1 VAVTGRSSARR
12 IVPAAAV
19 VALVVMALA
28 APLVLAPYPLTLL
41 SLVCIAALL
50 ASSVNLLVGQ
60 VGLLSMGQAG
70 ISAAAGYAIAWGAV
84 RDADPLVQVALA
96 VGVTLL
102 VSVVYGVMTMRTNG
116 IVFLMI
122 TLALGMIVFGLAQ
135 KTTSV
140 TGGQN
145 GLTGVRRPELV
156 ADPGAFYLLTF
167 LALLVSLGATLAI
180 TRSSFGLILR
190 GVRESEGRMSSL
202 GYPVARLKFVAMV
215 CAGLFAGCAGILAAW
230 QAEFMSPA
238 TAGFSRSAF
247 AVVMVIVG
255 GTGTLLGPLVGAGV
269 VVGIEHW
276 LSSYVERWPTLLGV
290 VLIVVVLFARGGVVG
305 AVQDLV
311 RRIRPGAGGGH
322 GSLTTPGTA
331 SGGGVAIGSGTGTYV
346 APAGPGNEEVRG

>member
-1 VAVTGRSSARR
+1 LLSATALAVLIAC
-12 IVPAAAV
+12 AF
-19 VALVVMALA
+19 A

-41 SLVCIAALL
+41 SLVWIAALL

-60 VGLLSMGQAG
+60 IGLLSLGQAG

-84 RDADPLVQVALA
+84 RDADPLVQVGLA
-96 VGVTLL
+96 VVVTLV

-122 TLALGMIVFGLAQ
+122 TLAMGMIVFGLAQ
-135 KTTSV
+135 KMTSL

-145 GLTGVRRPELV
+145 GLTGVRRPAFFAE
-156 ADPGAFYLLTF
+156 PGAFYELTL
-167 LALLVSLGATLAI
+167 LALLVGLVASLVI
-180 TRSSFGLILR
+180 TRSQFGLVLR

-202 GYPVARLKFVAMV
+202 GYPVARVKFLVMV
-215 CAGLFAGCAGILAAW
+215 CAGLFAGCAGMLAAW
-230 QAEFMSPA
+230 QAEFMSPT
-238 TAGFSRSAF
+238 TAGFARSAF

-255 GTGTLLGPLVGAGV
+255 GTGTLLGPVVGAGI

-276 LSSYVERWPTLLGV
+276 LSSYVERWPTLMGV

-311 RRIRPGAGGGH
+311 RRMRPGVGGGDSPPAI
-322 GSLTTPGTA
+322 GDPA
-331 SGGGVAIGSGTGTYV
+331 SGNEVVTVSGTGADV
-346 APAGPGNEEVRG
+346 APAGESNEEVRG